1 MTERLADETDHPL
14 HAVQPLTP
22 EAILNAAREGD
33 GLAGEVF
40 AGYLRHLAAA
50 VVSYIHAYDP
60 DLVILGGG
68 IMHAADQILPP
79 VQDFVDGHAWT
90 CPRRSIPIRAA
101 ALGDGAAM
109 VGAAALARGEAR
121 FR

>member
-1 MTERLADETDHPL
+1 
-14 HAVQPLTP
+14 VQSLTP
-22 EAILNAAREGD
+22 EAILSAARDGD
-33 GLAGEVF
+33 ELAGEVL
-40 AGYLRHLAAA
+40 ADYLRHLAAA
-50 VVSYIHAYDP
+50 VVSYVHAYDP
-60 DLVILGGG
+60 DVVILGGG

-79 VQDFVDGHAWT
+79 IQEFVDEHAWT
-90 CPRRSIPIRAA
+90 CPQRSIPVRSA